1 MNVSENNMANE
12 NNQSRSYPIGG
23 LRLCIDRES
32 ETLVGRMYSKTIEKP
47 IKFESSSNMLLEAD
61 DLFDQQGYPQ
71 RFMEPRSFQ
80 KDSAVP
86 SRFHYPKPVISDQE
100 ILEQEGKCCTLDVF
114 VQSRRKAGWQGAVFE
129 PEGGFISEFKSE
141 LELLMILEKE
151 INKKKPGK
159 EG

>member
-1 MNVSENNMANE
+1 MNVSENNMSNE
-12 NNQSRSYPIGG
+12 KNVSRSYPIGG
-23 LRLCIDRES
+23 LRLCIDREG
-32 ETLVGRMYSKTIEKP
+32 ETLAGRIYSKTIEKP
-47 IKFESSSNMLLEAD
+47 IIFESSNNMLLEAD

-80 KDSAVP
+80 RNNAAP
-86 SRFHYPKPVISDQE
+86 SHFQYPKPVISDQE

-129 PEGGFISEFKSE
+129 PEGGFISEFKIE
-141 LELLMILEKE
+141 LELLMILQQE
-151 INKKKPGK
+151 IKKKKLGK